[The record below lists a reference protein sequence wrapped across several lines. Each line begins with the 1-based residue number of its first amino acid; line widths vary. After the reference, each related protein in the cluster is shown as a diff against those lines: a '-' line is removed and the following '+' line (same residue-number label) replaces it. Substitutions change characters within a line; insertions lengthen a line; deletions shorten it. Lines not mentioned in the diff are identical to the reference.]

1 MDVKVTIHIDREALG
16 EAVEVFKQFLESGGG
31 VATQVQPAPA
41 QAATA
46 AQNALPESAQAPTP
60 VPTGQATVTQQPFT
74 VPTTEKTYT
83 ADELQM
89 AAVSLVDKGMMPQL
103 QELLVQFGVQAL
115 PQLTPDKYGAFATAL
130 RGMGAAI

>member
-31 VATQVQPAPA
+31 VATQVQPAPT

-46 AQNALPESAQAPTP
+46 AQNAIPTTAPAPAQSPAPV
-60 VPTGQATVTQQPFT
+60 VPT
-74 VPTTEKTYT
+74 EEYMYT

>member
-31 VATQVQPAPA
+31 MTAHIQQAAPT

-46 AQNALPESAQAPTP
+46 AQNAIPTTAPTP
-60 VPTGQATVTQQPFT
+60 AQSPAPVVPT
-74 VPTTEKTYT
+74 EEYMYT